1 MPPHVLVNSALG
13 DVHQSGGQ
21 VKVLRKTYRIE
32 RERERDEFTAYAC
45 ARARG
50 LLLFRTCASRA
61 ATCTRVRRTLRS
73 LELARSACEKKK
85 QAAALFFPPSTIS
98 AGSYF
103 AVRSDNKMLN
113 Y

>member
-21 VKVLRKTYRIE
+21 VKVLRKIYRI
-32 RERERDEFTAYAC
+32 ERERDEFTAYAC

-61 ATCTRVRRTLRS
+61 AICTRMRRTLRS
-73 LELARSACEKKK
+73 LELVRPENEKKTNRCYNLNSEFIVHSDDK
-85 QAAALFFPPSTIS
+85 IL
-98 AGSYF
+98 SY
-103 AVRSDNKMLN
+103 
-113 Y
+113 